1 MKHLFLN
8 GPQWIALR
16 TVSVSSLQHWRR
28 KVVVV
33 VVLVV
38 VGWGWGR
45 QSGPG
50 LWITHGLIRRL
61 SSATVNH
68 TCSWKI
74 ERKKKE
80 RAGRCSSLKCFLTG
94 ETNKQ
99 TAYWIKS
106 ASPRCVSDH
115 YTCTTGRRSSVPS
128 SARRRL
134 AGNSLPWP
142 PWLRLSSLWD
152 REVVPTCHAQV
163 IICAQ
168 TAPSVV
174 TAK

>member
-16 TVSVSSLQHWRR
+16 TVSVSGLQHGRGE
-28 KVVVV
+28 
-33 VVLVV
+33 VVLVVV

-45 QSGPG
+45 QSGPR

-61 SSATVNH
+61 SSTMVNH
-68 TCSWKI
+68 TCSWKK
-74 ERKKKE
+74 ERKIE
-80 RAGRCSSLKCFLTG
+80 QARRCSSLKCFLTG

-106 ASPRCVSDH
+106 ASPRCVSNH
-115 YTCTTGRRSSVPS
+115 YTCTTGRRSSTPS

-134 AGNSLPWP
+134 ANGSSWP
-142 PWLRLSSLWD
+142 PWPRLSSLWGK
-152 REVVPTCHAQV
+152 EVVPTCHTRV
-163 IICAQ
+163 ISCAQ
-168 TAPSVV
+168 TAPGLV
-174 TAK
+174 TTK